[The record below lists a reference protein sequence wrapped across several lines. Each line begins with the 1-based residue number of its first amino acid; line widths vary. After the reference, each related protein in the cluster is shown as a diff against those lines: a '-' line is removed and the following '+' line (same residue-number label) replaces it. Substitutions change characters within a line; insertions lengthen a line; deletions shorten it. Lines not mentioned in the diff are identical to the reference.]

1 MTRALVARKRKI
13 FALFFALAASIGL
26 SWATTVTWDS
36 NTLSSINNISDG
48 KSFTK
53 DGVTLT
59 ALDGMIADGNWMGN
73 SEDASFKFSTSL
85 GNFTKIEITG
95 AIYELGGSDWTQ
107 ASPGAVW
114 TGDANETTFGSA
126 FKEVSQ
132 IVFTIEEA
140 TTAVTGV
147 TLDKSVAELTVGGE
161 NLTLIPTVLPSNA
174 TNKEVMWSSD
184 NGYVAVVENGGVVIP
199 VGPGTANITVTT
211 VDGDYSAT
219 CVVTV
224 TDAAPANACGDGLI
238 WELSE
243 GVLTI
248 SYTGTGTG
256 VMDNYASAS
265 DAPWYSYKNDIT
277 SVTITDGVKSVGSYS
292 FGYYGNLVTVTIG
305 NDVETIGE
313 YAFGDCYK
321 FTTLNLGNSV
331 KHIGN
336 RAFMWAKVLT
346 GFTLPSTL
354 ETIGDRAFLQN
365 KLITSLTIPS
375 NVTSIGQS
383 AFMYCAALTSI
394 TVEATT
400 PPTLKETVF
409 DGVPT
414 SIPLHVPNGSVAAY
428 TAADQW
434 NAFNIQGY
442 DPAPGGGSTPAN
454 VCGDGLTWEL
464 NGGVL
469 TISYDGEGTGEMYD
483 FGYEYDENPVNVA
496 PWKENKSAITTV
508 IVGDGVKSI
517 GNYAFNDLS
526 ENFTAVTIAN
536 SVERIGVFAF
546 TNSEEITEITLP
558 SSLKTIDDQ
567 GFANCGFTSITIPS
581 GVTSIGY
588 RAFSWCRNL
597 TSLTCEATTPPTLA
611 SGVFYKISNTSSI
624 PLYVPSGSVT
634 AYEAAAQWNAFDIQ
648 GYDPA
653 STANLK
659 LIEFQAPASW
669 ENDNSPITSAD
680 FPGFVATTYEI
691 ASALPINSDEPSL
704 VIFDF
709 PENDEV
715 SVYTKMGEQVKEPST
730 GTIVR
735 SAIFE
740 NAQAHYYYPVH
751 DGGGSTATVVTITEA
766 DFPTGSESLTK
777 DGVTVSAGW
786 IDGTSYDIYGEGSF
800 STTLGNF
807 TKIEVCAYDVSIEGE
822 GWSGNSECQTWTG
835 NASSVSF
842 SGNIIGNS
850 QGATLKFTIGDA
862 AATPAYETVMNL
874 IDAIGT
880 VELTAECKAKI
891 DAARAAFIAL
901 SDGDKAQVT
910 NYETLTTAEAAFD
923 NVMDIWLSGDCD
935 AILWKDTTLTIR
947 KHAGEGNGAMAD
959 YTDYY
964 GDNTAP
970 WFNSH
975 WYNPQPNDIVIKS
988 VKIEEGVTRIG
999 DYAFGWMS
1007 ELKTLTI
1014 PSSVTSIGE
1023 DAFYWSKAVDDIYL
1037 TVANPSNLTWVLP
1050 YSADNQFKPEKATR
1064 CHVPADLLTAYQ
1076 ETFATLNMTFVGDLD
1091 PITPLTPEQQQA
1103 LDAAKDKI
1111 AAIPSPVVYTPACK
1125 DAIDAARA
1133 AYDALTPD
1141 MLKQLVSNYATLT
1154 AAEATYENL
1163 KDVVV
1168 VEAKINE
1175 IPSPMTAEN
1184 TKLSEYNKVQD
1195 ARAAYDA
1202 LTADQQALVSNYSRL
1217 TAAEAAF
1224 AAIGG
1229 GGMPAGALN
1238 GKFTINAGGDQI
1250 AFAKGNLQATTTDL
1264 GANWTWGFA
1273 ANQWDYLGIAVANS
1287 KINGNGTVSEN
1298 GTVDLFGWSTAATY
1312 YGINNSYKAVDY
1324 IGDFVDW
1331 GPNMGAGWRTLT
1343 KDEWNYLIEN
1353 NTKGRATVN
1362 DKNGYIFLP
1371 DNWSG
1376 PAFTPDPDN
1385 FTTNVYSGD
1394 DWTAMENAGAVFLP
1408 SGPARNGT
1416 YALIA
1421 NDAKYCSS
1429 TSLNNDSSYVFTIYY
1444 NQSQSACT
1452 GTKRAYGCMVRL
1464 VTAGGASPIADAQAA
1479 KDLIDAIGEVSYPGS
1494 KEAIKAARE
1503 AVDAL
1508 GANASLLENA
1518 DLQKLTD
1525 AETAYAQL
1533 LAQAVAA
1540 VKNQIDALPDTPLT
1554 DATKKLSEYNKVTDA
1569 REAYDALSDEE
1580 KAAVT
1585 NYGKLEAAEAAFAA
1599 IGGGT
1604 GLNVSTEDIGK
1615 VLCAD
1620 GSLYAT
1626 KDEATAASKTPVAM
1640 IAYVEDSKGLAIA
1653 LEDESNTMIWSTA
1666 ITTAAAHTPAV
1677 TGGTWKLPSLLEWQQ
1692 MFVGCGADLTPSETS
1707 GAVTDYLGLRDKL
1720 LAAGGN
1726 GFVEWSYWTTT
1737 EWANNPAEA
1746 WDPYFSFS
1754 PEIVKWYTNKKDRDD
1769 FYIRAIL
1776 AFNVVA
1782 SKALADAQAAK
1793 DLIDAIPQQVVYTP
1807 ECGAAIKAAREAVD
1821 ALGENASLLDDAD
1834 LNKLTQAEATYAGL
1848 LAQAVAA
1855 VKEQI
1860 EALPD
1865 TPLTDA
1871 TKKLSEYNKVVDAR
1885 EAYDALSDEEKA
1897 AVTNY
1902 GKLTAAEAAFA
1913 AIDKG
1918 GITIY
1923 DSGSVALTDLKIGDV
1938 LKGGVT
1944 LIGEASDKIGVR
1956 RVAMNGATKEG
1967 VFYNLPFQYMN
1978 PLLGENAAISHGPN
1992 VFSPIAEDGN
2002 AGDAWIV
2009 TDKNAQATVWLR
2021 GISSAALPS
2030 VLADAQAAKDLI
2042 DAIPQEVVLSD
2053 ECNAAIQAARDAVTA
2068 LGENASLLDDADI
2081 AKLAK
2086 AEADFALLIK
2096 DATAVADKIAAIGE
2110 VTFSAESKGKI
2121 EDAREA
2127 YEALS
2132 DELKPYVS
2140 NLGTLTAA
2148 EAAYE
2153 AARPFAPVTT
2163 VPAAVEA
2170 LQYTGATQALITA
2183 GAAEHGTI
2191 LYSLDGENYSTELPT
2206 ALLPGAYTIYYK
2218 VQATDDYK
2226 DVAPVTVIAT
2236 IAYNYP
2242 ATYGLFGIP
2251 EGWSVKVN
2259 DEEVAVVNGA
2269 VKNIAANDRFDIMPV
2284 KPEDVKRVEIVPYLL
2299 DLATVTDSVIYV
2311 LDGDSITGTANGHIT
2326 VVIVPDAK
2334 VYFKDVNLTNTG
2346 SHPAVLCGGN
2356 AEIVVVGENM
2366 ITCTKEGEY
2375 GIRAA
2380 GAGTTLTVSGDKTLL
2395 KATIDPNGGTV
2406 NQ

>member
-13 FALFFALAASIGL
+13 FALFFALAASVGL
-26 SWATTVTWDS
+26 SWATVITWDQSKVSTMAMNVSSGSDSKTSDGITVTAVS
-36 NTLSSINNISDG
+36 TGEVVLFGDG
-48 KSFTK
+48 C
-53 DGVTLT
+53 
-59 ALDGMIADGNWMGN
+59 A
-73 SEDASFKFSTSL
+73 
-85 GNFTKIEITG
+85 IEIGNGEGSGGGYLTFTSSVGNIAQIDINHSG
-95 AIYELGGSDWTQ
+95 AGEWRNANGDWISPYYENFEGGTFTWSGTPA
-107 ASPGAVW
+107 ASITL
-114 TGDANETTFGSA
+114 TGDAPRHIENITSIE
-126 FKEVSQ
+126 
-132 IVFTIEEA
+132 FTIE
-140 TTAVTGV
+140 
-147 TLDKSVAELTVGGE
+147 DGGGS
-161 NLTLIPTVLPSNA
+161 T
-174 TNKEVMWSSD
+174 
-184 NGYVAVVENGGVVIP
+184 
-199 VGPGTANITVTT
+199 
-211 VDGDYSAT
+211 
-219 CVVTV
+219 
-224 TDAAPANACGDGLI
+224 PANACGDGLI
-238 WELSE
+238 WELKNGE
-243 GVLTI
+243 LTI
-248 SYTGTGTG
+248 SYTGTGIG

-265 DAPWYSYKNDIT
+265 DAPWYSYKDDIT

-375 NVTSIGQS
+375 SVTSIGQS

-414 SIPLHVPNGSVAAY
+414 SIPLNVPNGSVAVY

-434 NAFNIQGY
+434 NAFDIQGY

-469 TISYDGEGTGEMYD
+469 TISYDGEGTGEMTD
-483 FGYEYDENPVNVA
+483 FGYENDQNPVNVA
-496 PWKENKSAITTV
+496 PWKENKSEITTV

-526 ENFTAVTIAN
+526 ENFKAVTIAN

-558 SSLKTIDDQ
+558 SSLKTIDER

-588 RAFSWCRNL
+588 QAFSYCTGL
-597 TSLTCEATTPPTLA
+597 TSLTCEATTPPTLG
-611 SGVFYKISNTSSI
+611 SGVFYKITRKTSDMSSI
-624 PLYVPSGSVT
+624 PLYVPSGSVA

-653 STANLK
+653 PGGGSTPTVWTSLSVGDVIKVGDQLSPSVEWGSANDYGVIKPDWAPYTLLRANIAQDEYDELVVTEAEDGAYYVLK
-659 LIEFQAPASW
+659 FTHPSAGTYYLLS
-669 ENDNSPITSAD
+669 NSAKGTLLAATATSD
-680 FPGFVATTYEI
+680 G
-691 ASALPINSDEPSL
+691 L
-704 VIFDF
+704 
-709 PENDEV
+709 EV
-715 SVYTKMGEQVKEPST
+715 TNVGDYY
-730 GTIVR
+730 GTPQFTF
-735 SAIFE
+735 A
-740 NAQAHYYYPVH
+740 VH
-751 DGGGSTATVVTITEA
+751 DGGGST
-766 DFPTGSESLTK
+766 PTPSGNGDKLAGKFS
-777 DGVTVSAGW
+777 VSASQVVYFSRGNLQYQASTNTWRFAENQYDAVGGSNGSNNAAPYNTSSANDSPSDSQTGW
-786 IDGTSYDIYGEGSF
+786 IDLFGWAASGITRTGVTAYQPYSTSTNNADYGTTTTKSADETLGDYDWGKNMGDGWRTLTAEEWGYLIGPGIGGTTPSDKRANYQSLRGLCKITVSGTDYPGLMILPDDLYNNLPSEGSIASKWSACAVAAASLNYTLATF
-800 STTLGNF
+800 TEAEWTALQAAGAVFLPAAGYRYTTVNYAG
-807 TKIEVCAYDVSIEGE
+807 AYGDYWSSSASSDKLAFFLRFYAGYLNPEN
-822 GWSGNSECQTWTG
+822 SGNRYNGRSVRLVSDIAPDPAPAGPIPCTAADLGKVLCTDGSIYATVSEAAAASKTAAAVIAYVDTQNGKALALALADDGGEMDWATAKTTAPAHTPAVSGGTWTLASQDDWNNMITAAG
-835 NASSVSF
+835 GYTALRDGFSAVGGTNMQQNAYWSSTSF
-842 SGNIIGNS
+842 MYY
-850 QGATLKFTIGDA
+850 AWCYKFNNGEWFDDYQDGDNYVRACLAFDIPA
-862 AATPAYETVMNL
+862 APAYETVMNL
-874 IDAIGT
+874 INAIGE
-880 VELTAECKAKI
+880 VAYTAECKAKI
-891 DAARAAFIAL
+891 DEARAAYNAL
-901 SDGDKAQVT
+901 SDGDKAQIT
-910 NYETLTTAEAAFD
+910 NIATLTGAE
-923 NVMDIWLSGDCD
+923 
-935 AILWKDTTLTIR
+935 
-947 KHAGEGNGAMAD
+947 
-959 YTDYY
+959 
-964 GDNTAP
+964 
-970 WFNSH
+970 
-975 WYNPQPNDIVIKS
+975 
-988 VKIEEGVTRIG
+988 
-999 DYAFGWMS
+999 
-1007 ELKTLTI
+1007 
-1014 PSSVTSIGE
+1014 
-1023 DAFYWSKAVDDIYL
+1023 
-1037 TVANPSNLTWVLP
+1037 
-1050 YSADNQFKPEKATR
+1050 
-1064 CHVPADLLTAYQ
+1064 TAYKN
-1076 ETFATLNMTFVGDLD
+1076 LV
-1091 PITPLTPEQQQA
+1091 
-1103 LDAAKDKI
+1103 LDAAQPAI
-1111 AAIPSPVVYTPACK
+1111 AAIKAIPSPITSNLKLSAYEKVT
-1125 DAIDAARA
+1125 AARE
-1133 AYDALTPD
+1133 AYDALTD
-1141 MLKQLVSNYATLT
+1141 EEK
-1154 AAEATYENL
+1154 AA
-1163 KDVVV
+1163 
-1168 VEAKINE
+1168 
-1175 IPSPMTAEN
+1175 IP
-1184 TKLSEYNKVQD
+1184 EYL
-1195 ARAAYDA
+1195 AI
-1202 LTADQQALVSNYSRL
+1202 LEE
-1217 TAAEAAF
+1217 AEAAF
-1224 AAIGG
+1224 AAIPSVGSETVITWDKNTGIEEISGTTTSPAYEGITISIKGG
-1229 GGMPAGALN
+1229 GFGPKDEMLRFSIGGLGLSFEFANTLEGNFQKIVISSTNAMPSTPLAGMGEGWAGSNENKTATWTGDAATVKIWDGLTATSFWDVN
-1238 GKFTINAGGDQI
+1238 TIQFT
-1250 AFAKGNLQATTTDL
+1250 L
-1264 GANWTWGFA
+1264 GA
-1273 ANQWDYLGIAVANS
+1273 
-1287 KINGNGTVSEN
+1287 TVS
-1298 GTVDLFGWSTAATY
+1298 ATE
-1312 YGINNSYKAVDY
+1312 A
-1324 IGDFVDW
+1324 
-1331 GPNMGAGWRTLT
+1331 
-1343 KDEWNYLIEN
+1343 
-1353 NTKGRATVN
+1353 
-1362 DKNGYIFLP
+1362 
-1371 DNWSG
+1371 
-1376 PAFTPDPDN
+1376 
-1385 FTTNVYSGD
+1385 
-1394 DWTAMENAGAVFLP
+1394 
-1408 SGPARNGT
+1408 
-1416 YALIA
+1416 
-1421 NDAKYCSS
+1421 
-1429 TSLNNDSSYVFTIYY
+1429 
-1444 NQSQSACT
+1444 
-1452 GTKRAYGCMVRL
+1452 
-1464 VTAGGASPIADAQAA
+1464 AQAA
-1479 KDLIDAIGEVSYPGS
+1479 KDLIDAIGEVSYPDS

-1508 GANASLLENA
+1508 GANASLLDDA
-1518 DLQKLTD
+1518 DLNKLTQ

-1540 VKNQIDALPDTPLT
+1540 VKDQIDALPDTPLT

-1707 GAVTDYLGLRDKL
+1707 GAVTDYIGLRDKL
-1720 LAAGGN
+1720 LAAGGK

-1754 PEIVKWYTNKKDRDD
+1754 PELVKWYTNKKDRDD

-1793 DLIDAIPQQVVYTP
+1793 DLIDAIP
-1807 ECGAAIKAAREAVD
+1807 
-1821 ALGENASLLDDAD
+1821 
-1834 LNKLTQAEATYAGL
+1834 
-1848 LAQAVAA
+1848 
-1855 VKEQI
+1855 
-1860 EALPD
+1860 
-1865 TPLTDA
+1865 
-1871 TKKLSEYNKVVDAR
+1871 
-1885 EAYDALSDEEKA
+1885 
-1897 AVTNY
+1897 
-1902 GKLTAAEAAFA
+1902 
-1913 AIDKG
+1913 
-1918 GITIY
+1918 
-1923 DSGSVALTDLKIGDV
+1923 
-1938 LKGGVT
+1938 
-1944 LIGEASDKIGVR
+1944 
-1956 RVAMNGATKEG
+1956 
-1967 VFYNLPFQYMN
+1967 
-1978 PLLGENAAISHGPN
+1978 
-1992 VFSPIAEDGN
+1992 SP
-2002 AGDAWIV
+2002 
-2009 TDKNAQATVWLR
+2009 
-2021 GISSAALPS
+2021 
-2030 VLADAQAAKDLI
+2030 
-2042 DAIPQEVVLSD
+2042 VVLSD
-2053 ECNAAIQAARDAVTA
+2053 ECNAAIKAARDAVTA

-2081 AKLAK
+2081 DKLAK

-2096 DATAVADKIAAIGE
+2096 DATTVAGMIDAIGE
-2110 VTFSAESKGKI
+2110 VTFSADSKGKI

-2140 NLGTLTAA
+2140 NIDKLTAA

-2183 GAAEHGTI
+2183 GAAEHGTV

-2206 ALLPGAYTIYYK
+2206 ALLAGAYTIYYK

-2299 DLATVTDSVIYV
+2299 DLATVTDSVIYI

-2356 AEIVVVGENM
+2356 AEIVVVGENT
-2366 ITCTKEGEY
+2366 ITCTKEDEY
-2375 GIRAA
+2375 GIRASA
-2380 GAGTTLTVSGDKTLL
+2380 
-2395 KATIDPNGGTV
+2395 
-2406 NQ
+2406 